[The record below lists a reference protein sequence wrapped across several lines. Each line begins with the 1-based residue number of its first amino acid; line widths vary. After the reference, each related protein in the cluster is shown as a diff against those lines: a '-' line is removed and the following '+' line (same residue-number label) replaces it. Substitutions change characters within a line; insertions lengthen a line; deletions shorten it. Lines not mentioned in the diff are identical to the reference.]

1 MRYSLSFKTSK
12 QNVPKKN
19 EKKKSLVFQN
29 ILYYDFQRIYD
40 FFLIKFFCRRDTNKH
55 NEYRYQIDFVM
66 HVSNIF

>member
-1 MRYSLSFKTSK
+1 M
-12 QNVPKKN
+12 
-19 EKKKSLVFQN
+19 KKKSLVFQN

-66 HVSNIF
+66 HVSNNF